1 MKNLCE
7 RKDFFSRSE
16 QVKVNLKVTYNILT
30 KDAAVHKT
38 KSKSY
43 KLLQHLDKIYRLH
56 SLKLIKLQGVIRL
69 SPADKP
75 KAMRNK
81 FHKLL
86 QPESKYKLLQ
96 QFIFLHSVRRK
107 RESRV
112 NRDY

>member
-38 KSKSY
+38 KD
-43 KLLQHLDKIYRLH
+43 KLTNCCNIWIKYIDCIL
-56 SLKLIKLQGVIRL
+56 LKFIKLQGVTRL
-69 SPADKP
+69 SLADKP

-86 QPESKYKLLQ
+86 HPESKYKLLQ